1 MFLVKKISVVIVV
14 LICFLAC
21 SQESFIK
28 LQKKAQE
35 QENDGSKRP
44 SYVDSDYEV
53 FSETIFLQNMVYQP
67 IEERNAFF
75 QLTKDGDD
83 SFNPETSVILL
94 NEPSDNNEKN
104 PPLYQNDPNNNANN
118 EKNPPLYQN
127 DPNNNANNEK
137 NPPLYQN
144 DPNNNA
150 NNEKSPFLYKP
161 KRKAKN
167 PKLIEYSQQDFYPLK
182 NGDIMMSKEGDQWL
196 IEIKSKAL
204 KRFLKD
210 QNDKDR
216 QIQTFTFNDTK
227 TQIAQFKGKISS
239 YVYTTNDSDLSL
251 RPFYESFLLE
261 KKSDDLYM
269 VDKAL
274 DAIEV
279 SKCQMV
285 LKKHSTDKLDSQHKA
300 ISIDLDF
307 KKERFKSDT
316 ELFLECQS

>member
-1 MFLVKKISVVIVV
+1 MFLVKKIGVVVVV
-14 LICFLAC
+14 LIGFLAC
-21 SQESFIK
+21 SQERFIQ

-67 IEERNAFF
+67 IKERDAFA
-75 QLTKDGDD
+75 QLTKDEDD

-94 NEPSDNNEKN
+94 DEPNDNDAKN
-104 PPLYQNDPNNNANN
+104 PPLNQNESNTNTANN
-118 EKNPPLYQN
+118 DVKN
-127 DPNNNANNEK
+127 
-137 NPPLYQN
+137 
-144 DPNNNA
+144 
-150 NNEKSPFLYKP
+150 PFLYKP
-161 KRKAKN
+161 KRKTKD
-167 PKLIEYSQQDFYPLK
+167 PKLIEYSQQNFYPLK
-182 NGDIMMSKEGDQWL
+182 DGDIMMSKEGDQWL

-239 YVYTTNDSDLSL
+239 YVYTTNNSNLSL

-261 KKSDDLYM
+261 KKSDDLYTIGG
-269 VDKAL
+269 KAL
-274 DAIEV
+274 DAIEIQ
-279 SKCQMV
+279 KCQMV

>member
-1 MFLVKKISVVIVV
+1 MFLVKKIGVVVVV
-14 LICFLAC
+14 LIGFLAC
-21 SQESFIK
+21 SQERFIQ

-75 QLTKDGDD
+75 QPTKDEDD

-94 NEPSDNNEKN
+94 NEPSDNDTKN
-104 PPLYQNDPNNNANN
+104 PPLNQNESSNNTTSNDT
-118 EKNPPLYQN
+118 KN
-127 DPNNNANNEK
+127 
-137 NPPLYQN
+137 
-144 DPNNNA
+144 
-150 NNEKSPFLYKP
+150 PFLYKP
-161 KRKAKN
+161 KRKTKD
-167 PKLIEYSQQDFYPLK
+167 PKLIEYSQQNFYPLK
-182 NGDIMMSKEGDQWL
+182 DGDIVMSKEGDQWL

-239 YVYTTNDSDLSL
+239 YVYTTNNSDLSL

-261 KKSDDLYM
+261 KKSDDFYM
-269 VDKAL
+269 IGDKAL
-274 DAIEV
+274 DAIEI

>member
-1 MFLVKKISVVIVV
+1 MFLVKKIGVVVVV
-14 LICFLAC
+14 LIGFLAC
-21 SQESFIK
+21 SQERFIQ

-53 FSETIFLQNMVYQP
+53 FSETIFLQNMVHQP
-67 IEERNAFF
+67 IKERDAFA
-75 QLTKDGDD
+75 QLTKDEDD

-94 NEPSDNNEKN
+94 DEPSDNDTKN
-104 PPLYQNDPNNNANN
+104 PPLNQNESNNNAASNDA
-118 EKNPPLYQN
+118 KN
-127 DPNNNANNEK
+127 
-137 NPPLYQN
+137 
-144 DPNNNA
+144 
-150 NNEKSPFLYKP
+150 PFLYKP
-161 KRKAKN
+161 KRKTKD
-167 PKLIEYSQQDFYPLK
+167 PKLIEYSQQNFYPLK
-182 NGDIMMSKEGDQWL
+182 DGDIVMSKEGDQWL

-239 YVYTTNDSDLSL
+239 YVYTTNNSNLSL

-261 KKSDDLYM
+261 KKSDDFYM
-269 VDKAL
+269 IGAIGDKAL
-274 DAIEV
+274 DAIEIH
-279 SKCQMV
+279 KCQMV

>member
-1 MFLVKKISVVIVV
+1 MV
-14 LICFLAC
+14 LIGFLAC
-21 SQESFIK
+21 SQERFIQ
-28 LQKKAQE
+28 LQKKVQE
-35 QENDGSKRP
+35 QENDGSQRP
-44 SYVDSDYEV
+44 SYVDSDHEV

-67 IEERNAFF
+67 VEERNAFF
-75 QLTKDGDD
+75 QLTKDGND

-94 NEPSDNNEKN
+94 NEPSDN
-104 PPLYQNDPNNNANN
+104 DT
-118 EKNPPLYQN
+118 
-127 DPNNNANNEK
+127 K

-161 KRKAKN
+161 KRKTKN

-182 NGDIMMSKEGDQWL
+182 NGDIVMSKEGDQWL
-196 IEIKSKAL
+196 VEIKSKAL

-274 DAIEV
+274 DAIEI

>member
-1 MFLVKKISVVIVV
+1 MFLVKKISVVIMI

-53 FSETIFLQNMVYQP
+53 FSETIFLKNMVYQP

-75 QLTKDGDD
+75 QLTKDEDD

-104 PPLYQNDPNNNANN
+104 PPLYPNESDNNTNNANN
-118 EKNPPLYQN
+118 DTKN
-127 DPNNNANNEK
+127 
-137 NPPLYQN
+137 
-144 DPNNNA
+144 
-150 NNEKSPFLYKP
+150 PFLYKP
-161 KRKAKN
+161 KRKTKN
-167 PKLIEYSQQDFYPLK
+167 PKLIEYSQQNFYPLK
-182 NGDIMMSKEGDQWL
+182 DGDIVMSKEGDQWL

-239 YVYTTNDSDLSL
+239 YVYTTNNSGLSL

-261 KKSDDLYM
+261 KKSDNVYTIEN
-269 VDKAL
+269 KAL
-274 DAIEV
+274 DTMEI

-316 ELFLECQS
+316 ELFLECLKES

>member
-1 MFLVKKISVVIVV
+1 MI

-21 SQESFIK
+21 SQERFIK

-53 FSETIFLQNMVYQP
+53 FSETIFLQNMVHQP
-67 IEERNAFF
+67 MEERNAFF
-75 QLTKDGDD
+75 QLTKDEDD

-94 NEPSDNNEKN
+94 NEPSDN
-104 PPLYQNDPNNNANN
+104 DT
-118 EKNPPLYQN
+118 
-127 DPNNNANNEK
+127 K

-161 KRKAKN
+161 KRKTKN

-182 NGDIMMSKEGDQWL
+182 DGDIVMSKEGDQWL
-196 IEIKSKAL
+196 VEIKSKAL

-261 KKSDDLYM
+261 KKSDDLYTIG
-269 VDKAL
+269 DKAL
-274 DAIEV
+274 DAIEI

-316 ELFLECQS
+316 ELFLECLKES

>member
-1 MFLVKKISVVIVV
+1 MFLVKKIGVVVVV
-14 LICFLAC
+14 LIGFLAC
-21 SQESFIK
+21 SQERFIQ

-53 FSETIFLQNMVYQP
+53 FSETIFLQNMVHQP
-67 IEERNAFF
+67 IKERDAFI
-75 QLTKDGDD
+75 QPTKDEDD

-94 NEPSDNNEKN
+94 DEPSDNDTKN
-104 PPLYQNDPNNNANN
+104 PPLNQNESNNNTANN
-118 EKNPPLYQN
+118 DTKN
-127 DPNNNANNEK
+127 
-137 NPPLYQN
+137 
-144 DPNNNA
+144 
-150 NNEKSPFLYKP
+150 PFLYKP
-161 KRKAKN
+161 KRKTKN
-167 PKLIEYSQQDFYPLK
+167 PKLIEYSQQNFYPLK
-182 NGDIMMSKEGDQWL
+182 DGDIIMSKERDQWL
-196 IEIKSKAL
+196 VEIKSKAL

-261 KKSDDLYM
+261 KKSDNVYTIG
-269 VDKAL
+269 DKAL
-274 DAIEV
+274 DTIEI

>member
-1 MFLVKKISVVIVV
+1 M
-14 LICFLAC
+14 
-21 SQESFIK
+21 
-28 LQKKAQE
+28 QKKAQE
-35 QENDGSKRP
+35 QENDGSQRP
-44 SYVDSDYEV
+44 SYVDSDHEV

-67 IEERNAFF
+67 TEERDSFA
-75 QLTKDGDD
+75 QLTKDEND

-94 NEPSDNNEKN
+94 NEPSDNDTKN
-104 PPLYQNDPNNNANN
+104 PPLYQNESNNNTNNANN
-118 EKNPPLYQN
+118 DTKN
-127 DPNNNANNEK
+127 
-137 NPPLYQN
+137 
-144 DPNNNA
+144 
-150 NNEKSPFLYKP
+150 PFLYK

-182 NGDIMMSKEGDQWL
+182 DGDIIMSKEGDQWL
-196 IEIKSKAL
+196 VEIKSKAL

-261 KKSDDLYM
+261 KKSDNVYTIG
-269 VDKAL
+269 DKAL
-274 DAIEV
+274 DAIEI

>member
-1 MFLVKKISVVIVV
+1 M
-14 LICFLAC
+14 
-21 SQESFIK
+21 
-28 LQKKAQE
+28 QKKAQE

-67 IEERNAFF
+67 TNERNAFF
-75 QLTKDGDD
+75 QLTKDEDD

-118 EKNPPLYQN
+118 EK
-127 DPNNNANNEK
+127 
-137 NPPLYQN
+137 
-144 DPNNNA
+144 
-150 NNEKSPFLYKP
+150 SPFLYKP
-161 KRKAKN
+161 KRKTKN
-167 PKLIEYSQQDFYPLK
+167 PKLIEYSQQNFYPLK
-182 NGDIMMSKEGDQWL
+182 DGDIMMSKEGDQWL

-274 DAIEV
+274 DTIEI

>member
-1 MFLVKKISVVIVV
+1 MFLVKKIGVVIMI

-44 SYVDSDYEV
+44 SYVDSDHEV

-75 QLTKDGDD
+75 QLTKDEDN
-83 SFNPETSVILL
+83 SFNPENSVILL

-104 PPLYQNDPNNNANN
+104 PLSYPNDPNNN
-118 EKNPPLYQN
+118 
-127 DPNNNANNEK
+127 DDNANNGQK
-137 NPPLYQN
+137 N
-144 DPNNNA
+144 
-150 NNEKSPFLYKP
+150 PFLYKP
-161 KRKAKN
+161 KRKTKN

-182 NGDIMMSKEGDQWL
+182 NGDITMSKEGDQWL
-196 IEIKSKAL
+196 IEIQSKAL

-261 KKSDDLYM
+261 KKSDNVYTIEN
-269 VDKAL
+269 KAL
-274 DAIEV
+274 DTIEI

>member
-1 MFLVKKISVVIVV
+1 M
-14 LICFLAC
+14 
-21 SQESFIK
+21 
-28 LQKKAQE
+28 QKKAQE
-35 QENDGSKRP
+35 QENDGSQRP
-44 SYVDSDYEV
+44 SYVDSDHEV

-75 QLTKDGDD
+75 QLTNDEDNDPK
-83 SFNPETSVILL
+83 ETPLILL

-104 PPLYQNDPNNNANN
+104 PPLYPNESHNNTNNANN
-118 EKNPPLYQN
+118 DIKN
-127 DPNNNANNEK
+127 
-137 NPPLYQN
+137 
-144 DPNNNA
+144 
-150 NNEKSPFLYKP
+150 PFLYK

-182 NGDIMMSKEGDQWL
+182 NGDIIMSKEGDQWL

-261 KKSDDLYM
+261 KKSDDFYTIG
-269 VDKAL
+269 DKAL
-274 DAIEV
+274 DAIEI

>member
-1 MFLVKKISVVIVV
+1 MFLVKKIGVVVVV
-14 LICFLAC
+14 LIGFLAC
-21 SQESFIK
+21 SQERFIQ

-53 FSETIFLQNMVYQP
+53 FSETIFLQNMVHQP
-67 IEERNAFF
+67 IKERDAFA

-94 NEPSDNNEKN
+94 DEPSDNDTKN
-104 PPLYQNDPNNNANN
+104 PPLNQNESNNNA
-118 EKNPPLYQN
+118 
-127 DPNNNANNEK
+127 ANNDTK
-137 NPPLYQN
+137 N
-144 DPNNNA
+144 
-150 NNEKSPFLYKP
+150 PFLYKP
-161 KRKAKN
+161 KRKTKD
-167 PKLIEYSQQDFYPLK
+167 PKLIEYSQQNFYPLK
-182 NGDIMMSKEGDQWL
+182 DGDIIMSKEGDQWL

-239 YVYTTNDSDLSL
+239 YVYTTNNSGLSL

-261 KKSDDLYM
+261 KKSDDFYTIGAIG
-269 VDKAL
+269 DKAL
-274 DAIEV
+274 DAIEIQ
-279 SKCQMV
+279 KCQMV

>member
-1 MFLVKKISVVIVV
+1 MFLVKKIGVVVVV
-14 LICFLAC
+14 LIGFLAC
-21 SQESFIK
+21 SQERFIQ

-53 FSETIFLQNMVYQP
+53 FSETIFLQNMVHHP
-67 IEERNAFF
+67 TRERDAFA
-75 QLTKDGDD
+75 QLTNNEDD

-94 NEPSDNNEKN
+94 NEPSDNDTKN
-104 PPLYQNDPNNNANN
+104 PPLNQNEPNNNTVSNDT
-118 EKNPPLYQN
+118 KNPFP
-127 DPNNNANNEK
+127 
-137 NPPLYQN
+137 
-144 DPNNNA
+144 
-150 NNEKSPFLYKP
+150 YKP
-161 KRKAKN
+161 KRKTKN

-261 KKSDDLYM
+261 KKSDDLYTIG
-269 VDKAL
+269 DKAL
-274 DAIEV
+274 DAIEI

>member
-1 MFLVKKISVVIVV
+1 M
-14 LICFLAC
+14 
-21 SQESFIK
+21 
-28 LQKKAQE
+28 QKKAQE
-35 QENDGSKRP
+35 QENDGSQRP

-67 IEERNAFF
+67 IEERNALA
-75 QLTKDGDD
+75 QLTKDEDN

-94 NEPSDNNEKN
+94 NEPSDNDTKN
-104 PPLYQNDPNNNANN
+104 PPLNQNETNNNTANDDT
-118 EKNPPLYQN
+118 KN
-127 DPNNNANNEK
+127 
-137 NPPLYQN
+137 
-144 DPNNNA
+144 
-150 NNEKSPFLYKP
+150 PFLYK

-182 NGDIMMSKEGDQWL
+182 NGDIIMSKEEDQWL
-196 IEIKSKAL
+196 VEIKSKAL

-251 RPFYESFLLE
+251 RPFYKSFLLE
-261 KKSDDLYM
+261 KKSDDFYTIGAIG
-269 VDKAL
+269 DKAL
-274 DAIEV
+274 DAIEI

-307 KKERFKSDT
+307 KKEHFKSDT

>member
-1 MFLVKKISVVIVV
+1 MFLVKKIGVVIMI

-21 SQESFIK
+21 SQERFIK

-53 FSETIFLQNMVYQP
+53 FSETIFLKNMVYQP
-67 IEERNAFF
+67 IEEKDSFA
-75 QLTKDGDD
+75 QLTKDEND

-94 NEPSDNNEKN
+94 NEPSDNDTKN
-104 PPLYQNDPNNNANN
+104 PPLYQNESNTNTANN
-118 EKNPPLYQN
+118 DTKN
-127 DPNNNANNEK
+127 
-137 NPPLYQN
+137 
-144 DPNNNA
+144 
-150 NNEKSPFLYKP
+150 PFLYKP
-161 KRKAKN
+161 KRKTKD
-167 PKLIEYSQQDFYPLK
+167 PKLIEYSQQNFYPLK
-182 NGDIMMSKEGDQWL
+182 DGDIMISKEGDQWL

-210 QNDKDR
+210 QNNKDR

-239 YVYTTNDSDLSL
+239 YVYTTNNSDLSL

-261 KKSDDLYM
+261 KKSDDLYTM
-269 VDKAL
+269 EDKAL

-316 ELFLECQS
+316 ELFLECLKES

>member
-1 MFLVKKISVVIVV
+1 MV
-14 LICFLAC
+14 LIGFLAC
-21 SQESFIK
+21 SQERFIQ

-53 FSETIFLQNMVYQP
+53 FSETIFLQNMVHQP
-67 IEERNAFF
+67 IKERDAFA

-94 NEPSDNNEKN
+94 NEPSDNDTKN
-104 PPLYQNDPNNNANN
+104 PPLNQNESNTNTANN
-118 EKNPPLYQN
+118 DAKN
-127 DPNNNANNEK
+127 
-137 NPPLYQN
+137 
-144 DPNNNA
+144 
-150 NNEKSPFLYKP
+150 PFLYKP
-161 KRKAKN
+161 KRKTKD
-167 PKLIEYSQQDFYPLK
+167 PKLIEYSQQNFYPLK
-182 NGDIMMSKEGDQWL
+182 DGDIMMSKEGDQWL

-239 YVYTTNDSDLSL
+239 YVYTTNNSNLSL

-261 KKSDDLYM
+261 KKSDDFYTIGTH
-269 VDKAL
+269 KAL
-274 DAIEV
+274 DAIEIH
-279 SKCQMV
+279 KCQMV

>member
-1 MFLVKKISVVIVV
+1 MFLVKKIGVVIMI

-21 SQESFIK
+21 SQERFIK
-28 LQKKAQE
+28 MQKKAQE

-67 IEERNAFF
+67 REERNAFF
-75 QLTKDGDD
+75 QLTKDEDN
-83 SFNPETSVILL
+83 SFNPENSVILL
-94 NEPSDNNEKN
+94 NEPSDNSEKN
-104 PPLYQNDPNNNANN
+104 PPSYPNESDNNTNNVNNDI
-118 EKNPPLYQN
+118 KN
-127 DPNNNANNEK
+127 
-137 NPPLYQN
+137 
-144 DPNNNA
+144 
-150 NNEKSPFLYKP
+150 SFLYKP
-161 KRKAKN
+161 KRKTKN

-182 NGDIMMSKEGDQWL
+182 NGDITMSKEGDQWL
-196 IEIKSKAL
+196 IEIQSKAL

-227 TQIAQFKGKISS
+227 TQIAQIKGKISS

-261 KKSDDLYM
+261 KKSDNVYM
-269 VDKAL
+269 IENKAL
-274 DAIEV
+274 DTMEI

-316 ELFLECQS
+316 ELFLECLKES

>member
-1 MFLVKKISVVIVV
+1 MFLVKKIGVVIVV

-21 SQESFIK
+21 SQERFIK
-28 LQKKAQE
+28 LQKKVQE

-75 QLTKDGDD
+75 QLTNDEDNDPK
-83 SFNPETSVILL
+83 ETSVILL

-104 PPLYQNDPNNNANN
+104 PPLYQNESNNNTANDDT
-118 EKNPPLYQN
+118 KN
-127 DPNNNANNEK
+127 
-137 NPPLYQN
+137 
-144 DPNNNA
+144 
-150 NNEKSPFLYKP
+150 PFLYKP

-167 PKLIEYSQQDFYPLK
+167 PKLIEYSQQNFYPLK
-182 NGDIMMSKEGDQWL
+182 NGDIMMSKKGDQWL

-227 TQIAQFKGKISS
+227 TQIVQFKGKISS

-261 KKSDDLYM
+261 KKSDDFYTIGAIG
-269 VDKAL
+269 DKAL
-274 DAIEV
+274 DAIEI

-316 ELFLECQS
+316 ELFLECLKES

>member
-1 MFLVKKISVVIVV
+1 MV
-14 LICFLAC
+14 LIGFLAC
-21 SQESFIK
+21 SQERFIQ

-67 IEERNAFF
+67 IKERDAFA
-75 QLTKDGDD
+75 QLTKDEDD

-94 NEPSDNNEKN
+94 NEPNDNDAKN
-104 PPLYQNDPNNNANN
+104 PPLNQNESNTNTANN
-118 EKNPPLYQN
+118 DVKN
-127 DPNNNANNEK
+127 
-137 NPPLYQN
+137 
-144 DPNNNA
+144 
-150 NNEKSPFLYKP
+150 PFLYKP
-161 KRKAKN
+161 KRKTKD
-167 PKLIEYSQQDFYPLK
+167 PKLIEYSQQNFYPLK
-182 NGDIMMSKEGDQWL
+182 DGDIVMSKEGNQWL

-210 QNDKDR
+210 QNNKDR

-239 YVYTTNDSDLSL
+239 YVYTTNNSDLSL
-251 RPFYESFLLE
+251 RPFYKSFLLE
-261 KKSDDLYM
+261 KKSDDFYTIG
-269 VDKAL
+269 DKAL
-274 DAIEV
+274 DAIKIQ
-279 SKCQMV
+279 KCQMV

>member
-1 MFLVKKISVVIVV
+1 MFLVKKIGVVVVV
-14 LICFLAC
+14 LIGFLAC
-21 SQESFIK
+21 SQERFIQ
-28 LQKKAQE
+28 LQKKVQE

-53 FSETIFLQNMVYQP
+53 FSETIFLQNMVHQP
-67 IEERNAFF
+67 IKERDAFA

-83 SFNPETSVILL
+83 SFSPETSVILL
-94 NEPSDNNEKN
+94 NEPSDNDTKN
-104 PPLYQNDPNNNANN
+104 PPLNQNESNTNTANN
-118 EKNPPLYQN
+118 DVKNP
-127 DPNNNANNEK
+127 
-137 NPPLYQN
+137 
-144 DPNNNA
+144 
-150 NNEKSPFLYKP
+150 FFYKP
-161 KRKAKN
+161 KRKTKDS
-167 PKLIEYSQQDFYPLK
+167 KLIEYSQQNFYPLK
-182 NGDIMMSKEGDQWL
+182 DGDITMSKEGDQWL

-239 YVYTTNDSDLSL
+239 YVYTTNNSNLSL

-261 KKSDDLYM
+261 KKSDDFYTIGAIG
-269 VDKAL
+269 DKAL
-274 DAIEV
+274 DAIEIH
-279 SKCQMV
+279 KCQMV

>member
-1 MFLVKKISVVIVV
+1 MFLVKKIGVVIMI

-28 LQKKAQE
+28 MQKKAQE

-44 SYVDSDYEV
+44 SYVDSDHEV

-67 IEERNAFF
+67 TEKRNAFF
-75 QLTKDGDD
+75 QLTKDEDN
-83 SFNPETSVILL
+83 SFNPEASVILL

-104 PPLYQNDPNNNANN
+104 PPLYPNESHNNANN
-118 EKNPPLYQN
+118 EKNP
-127 DPNNNANNEK
+127 
-137 NPPLYQN
+137 
-144 DPNNNA
+144 
-150 NNEKSPFLYKP
+150 FLYKP
-161 KRKAKN
+161 KRKTKN

-182 NGDIMMSKEGDQWL
+182 NGDIIMSKEGDQWL
-196 IEIKSKAL
+196 IEIQSKAL

-239 YVYTTNDSDLSL
+239 YVYTTNNSDLSL

-261 KKSDDLYM
+261 KKSDNVYTIEN
-269 VDKAL
+269 KAL
-274 DAIEV
+274 DTIEI

-316 ELFLECQS
+316 ELFLECLKES

>member
-1 MFLVKKISVVIVV
+1 MFLVKKISVVIMI

-44 SYVDSDYEV
+44 SYVDSDHEV

-75 QLTKDGDD
+75 QLTKDENN

-94 NEPSDNNEKN
+94 NEPSDNDTKN
-104 PPLYQNDPNNNANN
+104 PPLYQNESNTNTANN
-118 EKNPPLYQN
+118 DIKN
-127 DPNNNANNEK
+127 
-137 NPPLYQN
+137 
-144 DPNNNA
+144 
-150 NNEKSPFLYKP
+150 PFLYKP
-161 KRKAKN
+161 KRKTKN
-167 PKLIEYSQQDFYPLK
+167 PKLIEYSQQNFYPLK
-182 NGDIMMSKEGDQWL
+182 DGDIVMSKEGDQWL
-196 IEIKSKAL
+196 IEIQSKAL

-261 KKSDDLYM
+261 KKSDNVYTIEN
-269 VDKAL
+269 KAL
-274 DAIEV
+274 DTMEI

-316 ELFLECQS
+316 ELFLECLKES

>member
-1 MFLVKKISVVIVV
+1 MFLVKKIGVVIMI

-67 IEERNAFF
+67 TEERDSFA
-75 QLTKDGDD
+75 QLTKDKNDSFD
-83 SFNPETSVILL
+83 PSFNPETSVILL
-94 NEPSDNNEKN
+94 NEPSDNDTKN
-104 PPLYQNDPNNNANN
+104 PPLNQNEFNTNTANN
-118 EKNPPLYQN
+118 DTKN
-127 DPNNNANNEK
+127 
-137 NPPLYQN
+137 
-144 DPNNNA
+144 
-150 NNEKSPFLYKP
+150 PFLYKP
-161 KRKAKN
+161 KRKTKN
-167 PKLIEYSQQDFYPLK
+167 PKLIEYSQQNFYPLK
-182 NGDIMMSKEGDQWL
+182 DGDIIMSKERDQWL
-196 IEIKSKAL
+196 VEIKSKAL

-261 KKSDDLYM
+261 KKSDNVYTIG
-269 VDKAL
+269 DKAL
-274 DAIEV
+274 DTIEI

>member
-1 MFLVKKISVVIVV
+1 MFLVKKISVVVVV

-21 SQESFIK
+21 SQERFIK

-53 FSETIFLQNMVYQP
+53 FSETIFLKNMVYQP
-67 IEERNAFF
+67 TEERDSFA
-75 QLTKDGDD
+75 QLTKDEND

-94 NEPSDNNEKN
+94 NEPSDNDTKK
-104 PPLYQNDPNNNANN
+104 PPLYQNESHNNA
-118 EKNPPLYQN
+118 
-127 DPNNNANNEK
+127 ANNDTK
-137 NPPLYQN
+137 N
-144 DPNNNA
+144 
-150 NNEKSPFLYKP
+150 PFLYKP
-161 KRKAKN
+161 KRKTKN

-182 NGDIMMSKEGDQWL
+182 NGDIIMSKEGDQWL
-196 IEIKSKAL
+196 VEIKSKAL

-261 KKSDDLYM
+261 KKSDDLYTIG
-269 VDKAL
+269 DKAL
-274 DAIEV
+274 DAIEI

>member
-1 MFLVKKISVVIVV
+1 MI

-21 SQESFIK
+21 SQERFIK

-67 IEERNAFF
+67 TEERDAFA
-75 QLTKDGDD
+75 QLTKNEND
-83 SFNPETSVILL
+83 SFNPETPVILL

-118 EKNPPLYQN
+118 EK
-127 DPNNNANNEK
+127 
-137 NPPLYQN
+137 
-144 DPNNNA
+144 
-150 NNEKSPFLYKP
+150 SPFLYKL
-161 KRKAKN
+161 KRKTKN

-182 NGDIMMSKEGDQWL
+182 NGDIIMSKEGDQWL
-196 IEIKSKAL
+196 VEIKSKAL

-239 YVYTTNDSDLSL
+239 YVYTTNNSDLSL

-274 DAIEV
+274 DAIEI

>member
-1 MFLVKKISVVIVV
+1 MFSVKKIGVVVVV
-14 LICFLAC
+14 LMCFLAC
-21 SQESFIK
+21 SQERFIK

-67 IEERNAFF
+67 TEERDSFA
-75 QLTKDGDD
+75 QLTKDEDD

-118 EKNPPLYQN
+118 EKNP
-127 DPNNNANNEK
+127 
-137 NPPLYQN
+137 
-144 DPNNNA
+144 
-150 NNEKSPFLYKP
+150 FLYKP
-161 KRKAKN
+161 KRKTKN
-167 PKLIEYSQQDFYPLK
+167 PKLIEYSQQNFYPLK
-182 NGDIMMSKEGDQWL
+182 DGDIVMSKEGDQWL

-239 YVYTTNDSDLSL
+239 YVYTTNNSDLSL

-261 KKSDDLYM
+261 KKSDDFYTIG
-269 VDKAL
+269 DKAL
-274 DAIEV
+274 DAIEI

>member
-1 MFLVKKISVVIVV
+1 MFLVKKIGVVVVV
-14 LICFLAC
+14 LIGFLAC
-21 SQESFIK
+21 SQERFIQ

-53 FSETIFLQNMVYQP
+53 FSETIFLQNMVHQP
-67 IEERNAFF
+67 IKKRDAFA
-75 QLTKDGDD
+75 QLTKDEDD

-94 NEPSDNNEKN
+94 DEPSDNDTKNLPLNQNES
-104 PPLYQNDPNNNANN
+104 NNNTASNDV
-118 EKNPPLYQN
+118 KN
-127 DPNNNANNEK
+127 
-137 NPPLYQN
+137 
-144 DPNNNA
+144 
-150 NNEKSPFLYKP
+150 PFLYKP
-161 KRKAKN
+161 KRKTKD
-167 PKLIEYSQQDFYPLK
+167 PKLIEYSQQNFYPLK
-182 NGDIMMSKEGDQWL
+182 DGDIMISKEGDQWL

-239 YVYTTNDSDLSL
+239 YVYTTNNSNLSL

-269 VDKAL
+269 IGAIGDKAL
-274 DAIEV
+274 DAIEI

>member
-1 MFLVKKISVVIVV
+1 MFLVKKIGVVVVV
-14 LICFLAC
+14 LMCFLAC
-21 SQESFIK
+21 SQERFIQ

-53 FSETIFLQNMVYQP
+53 FSETIFLKNMVYQP
-67 IEERNAFF
+67 AEERNAFA
-75 QLTKDGDD
+75 QLTKNEDD
-83 SFNPETSVILL
+83 SFNPETSVVLL
-94 NEPSDNNEKN
+94 NEPSDNDTKN
-104 PPLYQNDPNNNANN
+104 PPLYQSESNNNTANN
-118 EKNPPLYQN
+118 DTKN
-127 DPNNNANNEK
+127 
-137 NPPLYQN
+137 
-144 DPNNNA
+144 
-150 NNEKSPFLYKP
+150 PFLYKP
-161 KRKAKN
+161 KRKTKD
-167 PKLIEYSQQDFYPLK
+167 PKLIEYSQQNFYPLK
-182 NGDIMMSKEGDQWL
+182 DGDIMMSKEGDQWL

-239 YVYTTNDSDLSL
+239 YVYTTNNSNLSL
-251 RPFYESFLLE
+251 RPFYESFPLE
-261 KKSDDLYM
+261 KKSGDFYTIGAIG
-269 VDKAL
+269 DKAL
-274 DAIEV
+274 DAIEI

>member
-1 MFLVKKISVVIVV
+1 MV
-14 LICFLAC
+14 LIGFLAC
-21 SQESFIK
+21 SQERFIQ

-53 FSETIFLQNMVYQP
+53 FSETIFLQNMVHQP
-67 IEERNAFF
+67 IKERDAFA

-94 NEPSDNNEKN
+94 NEPSDNDTKN
-104 PPLYQNDPNNNANN
+104 PPLNQNESSNNTASNDT
-118 EKNPPLYQN
+118 KN
-127 DPNNNANNEK
+127 
-137 NPPLYQN
+137 
-144 DPNNNA
+144 
-150 NNEKSPFLYKP
+150 PFLYKP
-161 KRKAKN
+161 KRKTKD
-167 PKLIEYSQQDFYPLK
+167 PKLIEYSQQNFYPLK
-182 NGDIMMSKEGDQWL
+182 DGDIVMSKEGDQWL
-196 IEIKSKAL
+196 IKIKSKAL

-239 YVYTTNDSDLSL
+239 YVYTTNNSGLSL

-261 KKSDDLYM
+261 KKSDDLYTIGAIG
-269 VDKAL
+269 DKAL
-274 DAIEV
+274 DAIEIH
-279 SKCQMV
+279 KCQMV

>member
-1 MFLVKKISVVIVV
+1 M
-14 LICFLAC
+14 CFLAC
-21 SQESFIK
+21 SQERFIQ
-28 LQKKAQE
+28 LQKKTQE

-67 IEERNAFF
+67 TEERDSFA
-75 QLTKDGDD
+75 QLTKDEDN

-94 NEPSDNNEKN
+94 DESSGNDTKN
-104 PPLYQNDPNNNANN
+104 PPLYQNESNNNTANN
-118 EKNPPLYQN
+118 DTKN
-127 DPNNNANNEK
+127 
-137 NPPLYQN
+137 
-144 DPNNNA
+144 
-150 NNEKSPFLYKP
+150 PFLYKP
-161 KRKAKN
+161 KRKTKD
-167 PKLIEYSQQDFYPLK
+167 PKLVEYSQQNFYPLK
-182 NGDIMMSKEGDQWL
+182 DGDIVMSKEGDQWL

-239 YVYTTNDSDLSL
+239 YVYTTNNSGLSL

-261 KKSDDLYM
+261 KKSDNLYTIG
-269 VDKAL
+269 DKAL
-274 DAIEV
+274 DAIEI

-307 KKERFKSDT
+307 KKERFKSDI
-316 ELFLECQS
+316 ELFLECQN

>member
-1 MFLVKKISVVIVV
+1 MFLVKKIGVVIMI

-21 SQESFIK
+21 SQERFIK

-35 QENDGSKRP
+35 QENDGSQRP
-44 SYVDSDYEV
+44 SYVDSDHEV

-75 QLTKDGDD
+75 QLTKDEDN

-94 NEPSDNNEKN
+94 NEPSDNDTKN
-104 PPLYQNDPNNNANN
+104 PPLYQNESNNNTANN
-118 EKNPPLYQN
+118 
-127 DPNNNANNEK
+127 DT
-137 NPPLYQN
+137 
-144 DPNNNA
+144 
-150 NNEKSPFLYKP
+150 KSPFLYKP
-161 KRKAKN
+161 KRKTKN
-167 PKLIEYSQQDFYPLK
+167 PKLIEYSQQNFYPLK
-182 NGDIMMSKEGDQWL
+182 DGDIMMSKEGDQWS

-261 KKSDDLYM
+261 KKSDDFYTIGAIG
-269 VDKAL
+269 DKAL
-274 DAIEV
+274 DAIKI

>member
-1 MFLVKKISVVIVV
+1 M
-14 LICFLAC
+14 
-21 SQESFIK
+21 
-28 LQKKAQE
+28 QKKAQE

-67 IEERNAFF
+67 TEERDSFA

-94 NEPSDNNEKN
+94 NEPSDNDTKNLPLNQNESN
-104 PPLYQNDPNNNANN
+104 TNTANN
-118 EKNPPLYQN
+118 DAKN
-127 DPNNNANNEK
+127 
-137 NPPLYQN
+137 
-144 DPNNNA
+144 
-150 NNEKSPFLYKP
+150 PFLYKP
-161 KRKAKN
+161 KRKTKD
-167 PKLIEYSQQDFYPLK
+167 PKLIEYSQQNFYPLK
-182 NGDIMMSKEGDQWL
+182 DGDIVMSKEGDQWL

-239 YVYTTNDSDLSL
+239 YVYTTNNSDLSL
-251 RPFYESFLLE
+251 RPFYKSFLLE
-261 KKSDDLYM
+261 KKSDDFYTIGA
-269 VDKAL
+269 DKAL
-274 DAIEV
+274 DAIEIQ
-279 SKCQMV
+279 KCQMV

>member
-1 MFLVKKISVVIVV
+1 MFLVKKIGVVVVV
-14 LICFLAC
+14 LMCFLAC
-21 SQESFIK
+21 SQERFIQ

-67 IEERNAFF
+67 KEERNAFF
-75 QLTKDGDD
+75 QLTKDENN

-94 NEPSDNNEKN
+94 NEPSNNDTKN
-104 PPLYQNDPNNNANN
+104 
-118 EKNPPLYQN
+118 
-127 DPNNNANNEK
+127 
-137 NPPLYQN
+137 
-144 DPNNNA
+144 
-150 NNEKSPFLYKP
+150 PFLYKP
-161 KRKAKN
+161 KRKTKN
-167 PKLIEYSQQDFYPLK
+167 PKLIEYSQQNFYPLK
-182 NGDIMMSKEGDQWL
+182 DGDIMMSKEGDQWL
-196 IEIKSKAL
+196 VEIKSKAL

-261 KKSDDLYM
+261 KKSDDLYTIG
-269 VDKAL
+269 DKAL
-274 DAIEV
+274 DTIEV

>member
-1 MFLVKKISVVIVV
+1 MFLVKKIGVVIMI

-21 SQESFIK
+21 SQERFIK

-35 QENDGSKRP
+35 QENDGSQRP
-44 SYVDSDYEV
+44 SYVDSDHEV

-67 IEERNAFF
+67 REERNAFF

-118 EKNPPLYQN
+118 EKNP
-127 DPNNNANNEK
+127 
-137 NPPLYQN
+137 
-144 DPNNNA
+144 
-150 NNEKSPFLYKP
+150 FLYKP
-161 KRKAKN
+161 KRKTKN

-182 NGDIMMSKEGDQWL
+182 NGDIIMSKEGDQWL
-196 IEIKSKAL
+196 VEIKSKAL

-261 KKSDDLYM
+261 KKSDDFYTIGAIG
-269 VDKAL
+269 DKAL
-274 DAIEV
+274 DAIEI

>member
-1 MFLVKKISVVIVV
+1 MFLVKKISVVVVV
-14 LICFLAC
+14 LIGFLAC
-21 SQESFIK
+21 SQERFIK

-35 QENDGSKRP
+35 QENDGSQRP
-44 SYVDSDYEV
+44 SYVDSDHEV

-67 IEERNAFF
+67 VEERNAFF
-75 QLTKDGDD
+75 QLTKDGND

-104 PPLYQNDPNNNANN
+104 PPLNQNESNTNTANN
-118 EKNPPLYQN
+118 DTKN
-127 DPNNNANNEK
+127 
-137 NPPLYQN
+137 
-144 DPNNNA
+144 
-150 NNEKSPFLYKP
+150 PFLYKP

-167 PKLIEYSQQDFYPLK
+167 PKLIEYSQQNFYPLK
-182 NGDIMMSKEGDQWL
+182 DGDIVMSKEGDQWL

-261 KKSDDLYM
+261 KKSDDLYTIG
-269 VDKAL
+269 DKAL
-274 DAIEV
+274 GAIEI

>member
-1 MFLVKKISVVIVV
+1 MFLVKKIGVVIVV
-14 LICFLAC
+14 LIGFLAC
-21 SQESFIK
+21 SQERFIQ

-35 QENDGSKRP
+35 QENDGSQRP

-75 QLTKDGDD
+75 QLTKDEDD

-94 NEPSDNNEKN
+94 NEPSDNDTKN
-104 PPLYQNDPNNNANN
+104 PPLYPNESHNNTANN
-118 EKNPPLYQN
+118 DTKN
-127 DPNNNANNEK
+127 
-137 NPPLYQN
+137 
-144 DPNNNA
+144 
-150 NNEKSPFLYKP
+150 PFLYKP
-161 KRKAKN
+161 KRKTKN
-167 PKLIEYSQQDFYPLK
+167 PKLIEYSQQNFYPLK
-182 NGDIMMSKEGDQWL
+182 DGDIVMSKEGDQWL

-261 KKSDDLYM
+261 KKSDDLYTIG
-269 VDKAL
+269 DKAL
-274 DAIEV
+274 DAIEI

>member
-1 MFLVKKISVVIVV
+1 MFLVKKIGVVIMI

-75 QLTKDGDD
+75 QLTKDEDN
-83 SFNPETSVILL
+83 SFNPENSVILL
-94 NEPSDNNEKN
+94 NEPSDNSEKN
-104 PPLYQNDPNNNANN
+104 PPSYPNESDNNTNNANN
-118 EKNPPLYQN
+118 DTKN
-127 DPNNNANNEK
+127 
-137 NPPLYQN
+137 
-144 DPNNNA
+144 
-150 NNEKSPFLYKP
+150 PFLYKP
-161 KRKAKN
+161 KRKTKN

-182 NGDIMMSKEGDQWL
+182 NGDIIMSKEGDQWL
-196 IEIKSKAL
+196 IEIQSKAL

-261 KKSDDLYM
+261 KKSDNVYTIEN
-269 VDKAL
+269 KAL
-274 DAIEV
+274 DTMEI

>member
-1 MFLVKKISVVIVV
+1 MFLVKKIGVVVVV
-14 LICFLAC
+14 LIGFLAC
-21 SQESFIK
+21 SQERFIQ

-67 IEERNAFF
+67 IEERNAFS
-75 QLTKDGDD
+75 QLTKDGND

-94 NEPSDNNEKN
+94 NEPSDNDTKN

-118 EKNPPLYQN
+118 EKN
-127 DPNNNANNEK
+127 
-137 NPPLYQN
+137 
-144 DPNNNA
+144 
-150 NNEKSPFLYKP
+150 PFLYKP

-167 PKLIEYSQQDFYPLK
+167 PKLIEYSQQNFYPLK
-182 NGDIMMSKEGDQWL
+182 DGDIVMSKEGDQWL

-239 YVYTTNDSDLSL
+239 YVYTTNNSDLSL

-261 KKSDDLYM
+261 KKSDDLYTIG
-269 VDKAL
+269 DKAL
-274 DAIEV
+274 DTIEV

-316 ELFLECQS
+316 ELFLECLKES

>member
-1 MFLVKKISVVIVV
+1 MV
-14 LICFLAC
+14 LIGFLAC
-21 SQESFIK
+21 SQERFIQ
-28 LQKKAQE
+28 LQKKTQE

-53 FSETIFLQNMVYQP
+53 FSETIFLKNMVHQP
-67 IEERNAFF
+67 IKERDAFA
-75 QLTKDGDD
+75 QPTKDEDD
-83 SFNPETSVILL
+83 FFNPETSVILL
-94 NEPSDNNEKN
+94 DEPSDNDTKN
-104 PPLYQNDPNNNANN
+104 PPLNQKNESNNNTANN
-118 EKNPPLYQN
+118 DTKN
-127 DPNNNANNEK
+127 
-137 NPPLYQN
+137 
-144 DPNNNA
+144 
-150 NNEKSPFLYKP
+150 PFLYKP
-161 KRKAKN
+161 KRKTKD
-167 PKLIEYSQQDFYPLK
+167 PKLIEYSQQNFYPLK
-182 NGDIMMSKEGDQWL
+182 DGDIVMSKEGDQWL

-239 YVYTTNDSDLSL
+239 YVYTTNNSDLSL

-269 VDKAL
+269 IGAIGDKAL
-274 DAIEV
+274 DAIEI

-316 ELFLECQS
+316 ELFLECLKES

>member
-1 MFLVKKISVVIVV
+1 MFLVKKIGVVVVV
-14 LICFLAC
+14 LIGFLAC
-21 SQESFIK
+21 SQERFIQ

-53 FSETIFLQNMVYQP
+53 FSETIFLQNMVHQP
-67 IEERNAFF
+67 IKERDAFA
-75 QLTKDGDD
+75 QLTKDEDD

-94 NEPSDNNEKN
+94 DEPSDNDVKN
-104 PPLYQNDPNNNANN
+104 PPLNQNESNTNTANN
-118 EKNPPLYQN
+118 DTKN
-127 DPNNNANNEK
+127 
-137 NPPLYQN
+137 
-144 DPNNNA
+144 
-150 NNEKSPFLYKP
+150 PFLYKP
-161 KRKAKN
+161 KRKTKD
-167 PKLIEYSQQDFYPLK
+167 PKLIEYSQQNFYPLK
-182 NGDIMMSKEGDQWL
+182 DGDIIMSKKGDQWL
-196 IEIKSKAL
+196 IEIKSKSL

-216 QIQTFTFNDTK
+216 QIQTFIFNDTK

-239 YVYTTNDSDLSL
+239 YVYTTNNSNLSL

-261 KKSDDLYM
+261 KKSDDFYTIGAIG
-269 VDKAL
+269 DKAL
-274 DAIEV
+274 DAIEIQ
-279 SKCQMV
+279 KCQMV